1 MSQEYDIIFAGGGT
15 CACLTAGRLAAADPS
30 LKILVIL
37 PPSFLLLTTHPL
49 HSQILEA
56 GPHIRNVQDH
66 VQPARY
72 FRNLAEQ
79 KEVFTFHVG
88 RPSEA
93 IAGRSPVVPS
103 AKCVGGG
110 SGVNFLMYTRAA
122 ASDFDDWE
130 RLYGNPGWGSSDLI
144 PLARKVENY
153 PGDTLSETHGTGG
166 PIDISTGNI
175 AGDFGNQYLAVA
187 AKYDSDR
194 GFIDDPNDFKSC
206 NGYGPW
212 QKFINPVSGKRSDT
226 AHHFIYNQ
234 EHNRNL
240 VVLDRQRVV
249 RVILDEGRAV
259 GVEYADE
266 GVDIREGT
274 VRQVF
279 ASRLVVV
286 SAGTFDPLMPVLNRS
301 GIGAT
306 EILHKNDIPQVVDL
320 PGVGENYNDHNCLFV
335 PYYAEKSDSLDD
347 IFHGDPATEVYAEQ
361 WNKDGTGLMA
371 ANGLDAGG
379 KLRPSQKDLE
389 ILGPTF
395 TKRWNDFFVN
405 APDKPVLW
413 VGTLS
418 AYVLLDP
425 PRQPGRKFFSM
436 AYYTEY
442 PVSTGRVHIQA
453 GLNPYAP
460 LDFEA
465 GYLDDPTDLAT
476 LRWGYKHGRELA
488 RRMEA
493 YGGCFGPGHPR
504 FPEGSEAA
512 VDAEAQGP
520 VAISAPDIKYTDED
534 DKAIDAH
541 HRLNVQT
548 TWHSLGTC
556 AMKPRDQNGVVDVR
570 LNVYGI
576 QNLKVADMSIAPS
589 NVSANTYNTALIIG
603 EKAAVII
610 AEDLGIEGV

>member
-1 MSQEYDIIFAGGGT
+1 MSQEYDIIFAGGRWFIQVISGHWLSNGSSIGGT
-15 CACLTAGRLAAADPS
+15 SACVTAGRLAAADPS
-30 LKILVIL
+30 LKIL
-37 PPSFLLLTTHPL
+37 
-49 HSQILEA
+49 ILEA

-93 IAGRSPVVPS
+93 IAGRSPIVPS

-130 RLYGNPGWGSSDLI
+130 NLYGNPGWGSSDLI

-153 PGDTLSETHGTGG
+153 PGGARFETHGTGG
-166 PIDISTGNI
+166 PIDISTENI
-175 AGDFGNQYLAVA
+175 AGDFGKQYLAVA
-187 AKYDSDR
+187 ARYDSDR
-194 GFIDDPNDFKSC
+194 CFIDDPNDFKTC

-212 QKFINPVSGKRSDT
+212 QKFINPASGRRSDVV
-226 AHHFIYNQ
+226 HHFIYNQ

-240 VVLDRQRVV
+240 EVLDRQRVI
-249 RVILDEGRAV
+249 RVIFDEHRAV
-259 GVEYADE
+259 GVEYTNE
-266 GVDIREGT
+266 GVDIQEGT
-274 VRQVF
+274 VRKAF

-286 SAGTFDPLMPVLNRS
+286 SAGAFGSPSILERS

-306 EILHKNDIPQVVDL
+306 EVLHKNDISQIVDL

-335 PYYAEKSDSLDD
+335 PYYADEASDTLDD
-347 IFHGDPATEVYAEQ
+347 IFHGDPTLYAER
-361 WNKDGTGLMA
+361 WNKDGKGLMA
-371 ANGLDAGG
+371 ANGLDAGA
-379 KLRPSQKDLE
+379 KLRPSEKDLK

-395 TKRWNDFFVN
+395 NNRWNDFFVN
-405 APDKPVLW
+405 APDKPVAW
-413 VGTLS
+413 VGPLS

-460 LDFEA
+460 LDLETGF
-465 GYLDDPTDLAT
+465 LDDPADLAT
-476 LRWGYKHGRELA
+476 LRWAYKHGREFA

-493 YGGCFGPGHPR
+493 YRGCFRPGHPR
-504 FPEGSEAA
+504 FPEGGEAA
-512 VDAEAQGP
+512 VDVGAQGP
-520 VAISAPDIKYTDED
+520 VAMSAPDIRYTNED
-534 DKAIDAH
+534 DEAIDVY

-556 AMKPRDQNGVVDVR
+556 AMKPRDQNGVVDAR
-570 LNVYGI
+570 LNVYGV

-589 NVSANTYNTALIIG
+589 NVGANTYNTALIIG
-603 EKAAVII
+603 EKAAVIV
-610 AEDLGIEGV
+610 AEDLGIKGV

>member
-1 MSQEYDIIFAGGGT
+1 MSQKYDIIFAGGGT
-15 CACLTAGRLAAADPS
+15 SACVTAGRLAAADPS
-30 LKILVIL
+30 LKIL
-37 PPSFLLLTTHPL
+37 
-49 HSQILEA
+49 ILEA
-56 GPHIRNVQDH
+56 GPHIRNAQDH

-88 RPSEA
+88 KPSEA

-130 RLYGNPGWGSSDLI
+130 KCGNSGWGSSDLI

-153 PGDTLSETHGTGG
+153 PDSASSSTHGTGG
-166 PIDISTGNI
+166 PINISTENI
-175 AGDFGNQYLAVA
+175 AGDFGKQYLAVA
-187 AKYDSDR
+187 AKYDSGR
-194 GFIDDPNDFKSC
+194 GFTGDPNDFESC
-206 NGYGPW
+206 NRCIDPAFGT
-212 QKFINPVSGKRSDT
+212 RSDA

-240 VVLDRQRVV
+240 KILDRQRVV
-249 RVILDEGRAV
+249 RVVFDEGSAV

-266 GVDIREGT
+266 VVGAAAILEGT
-274 VRQVF
+274 VRLAI

-286 SAGTFDPLMPVLNRS
+286 SAGAFGSPSILERS
-301 GIGAT
+301 GIGASGV
-306 EILHKNDIPQVVDL
+306 LHKNDIAQIVDL

-335 PYYAEKSDSLDD
+335 PYYADETIDTLDD
-347 IFHGDPATEVYAEQ
+347 IFHDGPACMCPNYPYAEQ
-361 WNKDGTGLMA
+361 WKKDGKGLMA
-371 ANGLDAGG
+371 TNGLDAGA
-379 KLRPSQKDLE
+379 KLRPSESDLK
-389 ILGPTF
+389 ILEPTF

-405 APDKPVLW
+405 APDKPVVW
-413 VGTLS
+413 IGPLS
-418 AYVLLDP
+418 AYVALDP
-425 PRQPGRKFFSM
+425 PRQPERKFFSM

-460 LDFEA
+460 LELETGF
-465 GYLDDPTDLAT
+465 LDDPADLAT
-476 LRWGYKHGRELA
+476 LRWAYKHARELA

-493 YGGCFGPGHPR
+493 YRGCFGPGHPR
-504 FPEGSEAA
+504 FAEGSEAA
-512 VDAEAQGP
+512 VDGEAQGP
-520 VAISAPDIKYTDED
+520 VAISAADIRYTDED
-534 DKAIDAH
+534 DEAIDMY

-556 AMKPRDQNGVVDVR
+556 AMKPRAQNGVVDAR
-570 LNVYGI
+570 LNVYGV

-589 NVSANTYNTALIIG
+589 NVGANTYNTALIIG

-610 AEDLGIEGV
+610 AEDLGIKGI